1 MDLFNSKEFNLN
13 LPDSNITYYSDFLD
27 PESAYR
33 YFQIFLKELNWQ
45 HHDITIFGKKI
56 PQPRLTA
63 LYAVND
69 LPYSYSNL
77 TLIPEKFTSELLE
90 IQQKLNVQTGKDFT
104 HCLANFY
111 RDGNDS
117 MGWHSDDENAL
128 GIDPVIASVS
138 LGGVRNFQLKHKNI
152 KDEKFKL
159 DLEHGSL
166 LLMAGS
172 TQHFWKH
179 QLPKTKKQVTSRINL
194 TFRTI
199 L

>member
-1 MDLFNSKEFNLN
+1 MDLFNPKEFNFN
-13 LPDSNITYYSDFLD
+13 LPDSNITYYSDFLN
-27 PESAYR
+27 PKSADR
-33 YFQIFLKELNWQ
+33 YFQIFLKELNWK

-63 LYAVND
+63 LYAVNH

-77 TLIPEKFTSELLE
+77 TLIPEKFTPELLE
-90 IQQKLNVQTGKDFT
+90 IQQKLKVQTGKDFT

-111 RDGNDS
+111 RGGSDS
-117 MGWHSDDENAL
+117 MGWHSDDEKVL
-128 GIDPVIASVS
+128 GKDPVIASVS
-138 LGGVRNFQLKHKNI
+138 LGGVRNFQLKHKKI
-152 KDEKFKL
+152 KDQKFKL

-172 TQHFWKH
+172 TQHYWKH
-179 QLPKTKKQVTSRINL
+179 QLPKSKKQMDPRINL
-194 TFRTI
+194 TFRII